1 MGRARKQAIALAAAA
16 TLATVAVSPAA
27 TANEV
32 ALAGDAK
39 AVYDSIATS
48 PEPEAK
54 LASLT
59 PAEKS
64 LFEVWITPT
73 STQIATTESKASVF
87 SSQDDCRTYTTRG
100 SFSNQVGGTLG
111 EFWTTGRACAD
122 GSSIVTADYVDGG
135 GHTSAFGWSYVGSD
149 TGQGVF
155 DGAGF
160 VYGSY
165 RFTLNLGGFDV
176 QQPSYC
182 ARSVFTLAASH
193 GDTACGIG

>member
-1 MGRARKQAIALAAAA
+1 MGRARKQLFAVAAAA
-16 TLATVAVSPAA
+16 TLAIVSVSPAA
-27 TANEV
+27 AANEV
-32 ALAGDAK
+32 DLAADAK
-39 AVYDSIATS
+39 AVYGSVATS

-64 LFEVWITPT
+64 LFEVWIRPT
-73 STQIATTESKASVF
+73 SIQIATTESKASVL

-111 EFWTTGRACAD
+111 EFWTTGQACAD
-122 GSSIVTADYVDGG
+122 DSSIVTAHYVDGG
-135 GHTSAFGWSYVGSD
+135 GRTSAFGWSYVGSD
-149 TGQGVF
+149 TGQGVS

-165 RFTLNLGGFDV
+165 RFKLNLGGIDV

-193 GDTACGIG
+193 GDTVCGIG